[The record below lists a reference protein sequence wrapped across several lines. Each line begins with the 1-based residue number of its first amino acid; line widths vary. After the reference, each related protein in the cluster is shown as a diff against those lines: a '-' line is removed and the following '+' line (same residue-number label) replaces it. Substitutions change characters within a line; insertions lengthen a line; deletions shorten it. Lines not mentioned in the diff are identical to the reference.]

1 MSFTDDMLSYGR
13 LNNKISFTDDILS
26 YGRLNNTIFQARLAL
41 KLFVLL
47 LYNPPNKPMHIKVA
61 PGKA

>member
-1 MSFTDDMLSYGR
+1 MSFTDDM
-13 LNNKISFTDDILS
+13 LS

-47 LYNPPNKPMHIKVA
+47 LYNPPNKPMRIKVA